1 MLPIR
6 YAHRLKVHSYTE
18 REQTKKDIH
27 INGKK
32 VKKIKDKYLYFR

>member
-18 REQTKKDIH
+18 REQTKKDIPYKW
-27 INGKK
+27 KK
-32 VKKIKDKYLYFR
+32 SEKDQG